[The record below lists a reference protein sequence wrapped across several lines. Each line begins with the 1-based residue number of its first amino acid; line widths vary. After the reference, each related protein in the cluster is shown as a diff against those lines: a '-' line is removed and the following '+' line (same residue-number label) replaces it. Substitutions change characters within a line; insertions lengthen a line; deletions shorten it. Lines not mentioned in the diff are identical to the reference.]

1 MDSIGDLA
9 MEAMRVVAFNV
20 GLPEMQQFF
29 NQEYKNIL
37 IPICFL
43 LIKASPNEYMHFE
56 DDPTMFV
63 SSTNEDISNAEG
75 VSVKCSA
82 SALIKA
88 FCDKIDGCLQYLTK
102 LLTTLLLNTIKPS
115 ENQDPMLAELANTSF
130 MQSTSE

>member
-1 MDSIGDLA
+1 
-9 MEAMRVVAFNV
+9 
-20 GLPEMQQFF
+20 
-29 NQEYKNIL
+29 
-37 IPICFL
+37 
-43 LIKASPNEYMHFE
+43 MHFA

-102 LLTTLLLNTIKPS
+102 LLTTLLLNTIKPT
-115 ENQDPMLAELANTSF
+115 ENQDPMLAELSNTSF
-130 MQSTSE
+130 MQSTPE